1 MLKFTLNI
9 ERSERDLHPRVK
21 MKDPELPVLLIN
33 RRLTGWPTRFH
44 IFRSQPEPVYLKNKL
59 VKFASRLV
67 SQLLEV
73 SVENP

>member
-1 MLKFTLNI
+1 MLKFTSNT
-9 ERSERDLHPRVK
+9 EHSEHDLHPQVK
-21 MKDPELPVLLIN
+21 MKGPGLPVLLID

-59 VKFASRLV
+59 VKFAAELV
-67 SQLLEV
+67 LQLLEV